1 MLSQALPFFYNC
13 LILNLMNIV
22 LVVLLVVAGVVLLL
36 LEIFLLPGF
45 GIAGIAGF
53 LSLVGA
59 VVAAYLR
66 IGATAGHITLAGVL
80 VAVALSVYAFIRGRA
95 LQRMSLDTAIDSK
108 VDLAS
113 PGKKIE
119 NLEREATAM
128 GKKEEKRIEKATQ
141 DTEEETRA
149 EE

>member
-1 MLSQALPFFYNC
+1 
-13 LILNLMNIV
+13 MNII

-45 GIAGIAGF
+45 GIAGIAGL
-53 LSLVGA
+53 LSLTGA

-80 VAVALSVYAFIRGRA
+80 VAVALSVYAFVHGRA
-95 LQRMSLDTAIDSK
+95 LQRMSLDTSIDSK
-108 VDLAS
+108 VDLAA
-113 PGKKIE
+113 PGKKIQ
-119 NLEREATAM
+119 NLEREASAI
-128 GKKEEKRIEKATQ
+128 GKKEEKRIEQATQ
-141 DTEEETRA
+141 EAEEETST

>member
-1 MLSQALPFFYNC
+1 
-13 LILNLMNIV
+13 MNII

-45 GIAGIAGF
+45 GIAGIAGL
-53 LSLVGA
+53 LSLTGA

-80 VAVALSVYAFIRGRA
+80 VAVALSVYAFVRGRA
-95 LQRMSLDTAIDSK
+95 LQRMSLETSIDSK
-108 VDLAS
+108 VDLAA
-113 PGKKIE
+113 PGKKIQ
-119 NLEREATAM
+119 NLEREASAI
-128 GKKEEKRIEKATQ
+128 GKKEEKRIEQATQ
-141 DTEEETRA
+141 EAEEETST

>member
-1 MLSQALPFFYNC
+1 
-13 LILNLMNIV
+13 MNII

-45 GIAGIAGF
+45 GIAGIAGL
-53 LSLVGA
+53 LSLTGA

-80 VAVALSVYAFIRGRA
+80 VAVALSVYAFVRGRA
-95 LQRMSLDTAIDSK
+95 LQRMSLDTSIDSK
-108 VDLAS
+108 VDLAA
-113 PGKKIE
+113 PGKKIQ
-119 NLEREATAM
+119 NLEREASAI
-128 GKKEEKRIEKATQ
+128 GKKEEKRIEQATQ
-141 DTEEETRA
+141 EAEEETST